1 MSDEPNPGADVSP
14 AVPVWDA
21 MAHYHSR
28 LAQMEKDVDATLTE
42 NRPVLV
48 LLGDSISEG
57 NPATVIAGHRVVN
70 MGISGDK
77 IAMEPDGG
85 VLRRIGVVARA
96 RPAHVFLMI
105 GVNDFWHTPPKPL
118 EAAKQDYA
126 RVAAALTAAVPRAR
140 VWFLST
146 FPTGG
151 DKARMMADIRP
162 LNDHVRALA
171 ARHGATYVDMG
182 PHLGDE
188 SGELRGDFTGDG
200 VHLTPAGYAAWTGE
214 MERLLSEA

>member
-1 MSDEPNPGADVSP
+1 MSDEGNQDAGETPDA
-14 AVPVWDA
+14 PVWDA
-21 MAHYHSR
+21 LAHYHSR

-105 GVNDFWHTPPKPL
+105 GVNDFWHTPRKPL

-126 RVAAALTAAVPRAR
+126 RVAAALTAAVPGAR

-188 SGELRGDFTGDG
+188 CGELRGELTGDG

>member
-1 MSDEPNPGADVSP
+1 MSDETDPGADGAP
-14 AVPVWDA
+14 AAPAWDA
-21 MAHYHSR
+21 LAHYHNR
-28 LAQMEKDVDATLTE
+28 LAQMDKDVDAALAGDE
-42 NRPVLV
+42 PVMV

-57 NPATVIAGHRVVN
+57 HPATTIAGHRVVN

-118 EAAKQDYA
+118 EAARQDYA
-126 RVAAALTAAVPRAR
+126 RVAAALTAAVPGAR

-151 DKARMMADIRP
+151 EKARMMADIRP
-162 LNDHVRALA
+162 LNDHVRELA
-171 ARHGATYVDMG
+171 ARHGATFVDMG
-182 PHLGDE
+182 AHLGDE
-188 SGELRGDFTGDG
+188 RGELRGELTGDG
-200 VHLTPAGYAAWTGE
+200 VHLTPAGYAVWTRE
-214 MERLLSEA
+214 LERLLARA